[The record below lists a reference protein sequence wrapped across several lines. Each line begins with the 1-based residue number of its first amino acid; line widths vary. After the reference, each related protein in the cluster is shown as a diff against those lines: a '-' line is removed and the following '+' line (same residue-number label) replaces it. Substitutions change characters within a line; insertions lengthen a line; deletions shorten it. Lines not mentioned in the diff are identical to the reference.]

1 MIFLGRAES
10 NERMS
15 FYFLALGDI
24 VKNDIFKTISHRVG
38 GRVKTT
44 PKNYNKEVASRF
56 DLRNTQRQV
65 QFKHKK
71 LAQINSDSQ
80 SLEQRVQFRQEN
92 K

>member
-38 GRVKTT
+38 GRVKATS
-44 PKNYNKEVASRF
+44 KN
-56 DLRNTQRQV
+56 L
-65 QFKHKK
+65 
-71 LAQINSDSQ
+71 QIA
-80 SLEQRVQFRQEN
+80 E
-92 K
+92 